1 MTNGTLDSIDSEQK
15 VMSAFP
21 ILIACVS
28 LMMINLGM
36 TALKMVE
43 RKIYHDALRG

>member
-1 MTNGTLDSIDSEQK
+1 MLYSINEKQK

-28 LMMINLGM
+28 LKIPNLDMM
-36 TALKMVE
+36 TLKMVE
-43 RKIYHDALRG
+43 RNMRRDAFERLLK

>member
-1 MTNGTLDSIDSEQK
+1 MKQR

-28 LMMINLGM
+28 LKILKLDMM
-36 TALKMVE
+36 ALKMVE
-43 RKIYHDALRG
+43 RNVDCNAFKRLFKQPTWP